1 MDDDNLQKAFELA
14 QQNGD
19 DDQAIEFAKQIQAR
33 NQELP
38 AQQVAPVEQPS
49 GTVDKFFKN
58 LRRVQ
63 TDTFDKM
70 YGVKEP
76 DKNMLLGF
84 SGRGEEAAAG
94 VAGMLG
100 FHSQPWQEKIDR
112 QNQWMSEN
120 TGTGVG
126 KAAADIAMTVPAM
139 YAAPEVV
146 GGALMKPLAQ
156 IGQDM
161 GLAGITGAMTHPGD
175 AWDRLSNGAID
186 AAGAGAFST
195 VGQVA
200 KPVIK
205 YLGGAARTVHDIF
218 TDSGHM
224 SKLADYVRQA
234 VPEDAIQTV
243 VSNLENYKQL
253 IPSSVKRGIN
263 YKPTAAEVG
272 QDYGLNTLQDY
283 FSGVNPGQYISREL
297 DNIAAESKLMNAIA
311 DPKKLAEKIRFRT
324 AETEPLYA
332 VARQSMVPVDQE
344 LVQLLKRPE
353 MRKALNETITTGAN
367 RGMSPPTRAM
377 LNQVLSGRN
386 SAQISGDAMHY
397 IKLGIDRIISR
408 FDKGIKTP
416 RDKADLESFNN
427 LRGKFQ
433 SWRETNMPDY
443 AQAQSTFRQLSRPV
457 NRRNAAQAIMDK
469 TYPHGINDPAAL
481 HKTNELTL
489 GDILADPDELVK
501 SGTDFSGSTF
511 ANTFTNRQKD
521 LMSNVSESQRR
532 RAASELTSGTGFQH
546 EVGGGMESRGVGAV
560 AQAVSGVPGIYQG
573 VTAKLLAEMS
583 GQNRA
588 IQSKLADIL
597 LDPKQT
603 AALFKVGKRPHAMA
617 FMDDSILNKIPGL
630 VGYLSSNQLMNQQND
645 Y

>member
-1 MDDDNLQKAFELA
+1 MDDNLQKAFELA

-126 KAAADIAMTVPAM
+126 KAAADIAMTVPAT

-161 GLAGITGAMTHPGD
+161 GLAGITGAITHPGD

-186 AAGAGAFST
+186 AVGAGAFST

-218 TDSGHM
+218 TDAGHM

-243 VSNLENYKQL
+243 ISNLENYKQL

-263 YKPTAAEVG
+263 YKPTAAEAG
-272 QDYGLNTLQDY
+272 QHYGLNTLQDY
-283 FSGVNPGQYISREL
+283 FSSVNPGQYISREL
-297 DNIAAESKLMNAIA
+297 DNIGAESKLMNAIA
-311 DPKKLAEKIRFRT
+311 NPKKLAEKVGFRT
-324 AETEPLYA
+324 AVTEPLYTA
-332 VARQSMVPVDQE
+332 AKQTMVPVDKE

-353 MRKALNETITTGAN
+353 MRKAINEAITTGAN
-367 RGMSPPTRAM
+367 NGISPPTRTM
-377 LNQVLSGRN
+377 LNQVLSGKN
-386 SAQISGDAMHY
+386 GATINGDALHH
-397 IKLGIDRIISR
+397 IKLGIDSI
-408 FDKGIKTP
+408 IKTAKDP
-416 RDKADLESFNN
+416 RAN
-427 LRGKFQ
+427 LNQRAFQ
-433 SWRETNMPDY
+433 DIRSTFENWRTKNIPEY
-443 AQAQSTFRQLSRPV
+443 AEAQSTFQRLSKPV

-560 AQAVSGVPGIYQG
+560 AQAASGIPGIYQG
-573 VTAKLLAEMS
+573 VTAKLLSEMT

-588 IQSKLADIL
+588 IQSRLADIL

-617 FMDDSILNKIPGL
+617 FMDNSVLNKIPGL
-630 VGYLSSNQLMNQQND
+630 VGYLSSNQLINQ
-645 Y
+645 

>member
-1 MDDDNLQKAFELA
+1 M
-14 QQNGD
+14 GD
-19 DDQAIEFAKQIQAR
+19 LTEEEF
-33 NQELP
+33 NSLP
-38 AQQVAPVEQPS
+38 ADSNGQMSEADFNALPSEPAPVEQPS

-156 IGQDM
+156 IGQDI
-161 GLAGITGAMTHPGD
+161 GLAGITGAITHPGD

-186 AAGAGAFST
+186 AAGAGLFST

-200 KPVIK
+200 KPVVK

-218 TDSGHM
+218 TDAGHM

-253 IPSSVKRGIN
+253 IPSSIKRGIN

-272 QDYGLNTLQDY
+272 QHYGLNTLQDY
-283 FSGVNPGQYISREL
+283 FSSVNPGQYISREL
-297 DNIAAESKLMNAIA
+297 DNIGAESKLMNAVA
-311 DPKKLAEKIRFRT
+311 DPKKLAEKVGFRT
-324 AETEPLYA
+324 AVTEPLYTA
-332 VARQSMVPVDQE
+332 AKQIMVPVDKE

-353 MRKALNETITTGAN
+353 MRKAINEAITTGAN
-367 RGMSPPTRAM
+367 NGISPPTRMM
-377 LNQVLSGRN
+377 LNQVLSGKN
-386 SAQISGDAMHY
+386 GATINGDALHH
-397 IKLGIDRIISR
+397 IKLGIDSI
-408 FDKGIKTP
+408 IKTAKDP
-416 RDKADLESFNN
+416 RAN
-427 LRGKFQ
+427 LNQRAFQ
-433 SWRETNMPDY
+433 DIRSTFEDWRTKNIPEY
-443 AQAQSTFRQLSRPV
+443 AEAQSTFQRLSKPV

-469 TYPHGINDPAAL
+469 IYPHGINDPAAL

-489 GDILADPDELVK
+489 GDILTNPDELVK

-521 LMSNVSESQRR
+521 LMTNVSESQRR

-546 EVGGGMESRGVGAV
+546 EAGGGMESRGVGAV
-560 AQAVSGVPGIYQG
+560 AQAASGIPGIYQG
-573 VTAKLLAEMS
+573 VTAKLLSEMS

-630 VGYLSSNQLMNQQND
+630 VGYLSSNQLMNQ
-645 Y
+645 

>member
-1 MDDDNLQKAFELA
+1 MSEADFNA
-14 QQNGD
+14 
-19 DDQAIEFAKQIQAR
+19 
-33 NQELP
+33 LP
-38 AQQVAPVEQPS
+38 SEPTPVEQPS
-49 GTVDKFFKN
+49 GTVNNFFKN

-63 TDTFDKM
+63 TDTFDKI

-76 DKNMLLGF
+76 DKNALLGF

-126 KAAADIAMTVPAM
+126 KAVADTIMTAPAM
-139 YAAPEVV
+139 YAVPGVA

-161 GLAGITGAMTHPGD
+161 GLAGITGAITHPGD

-186 AAGAGAFST
+186 AVGAGAFST

-243 VSNLENYKQL
+243 ISNLENYKQL

-272 QDYGLNTLQDY
+272 QHTGLNTLQDY

-297 DNIAAESKLMNAIA
+297 DNIGAESKLMNAVA
-311 DPKKLAEKIRFRT
+311 DPKKLAEKIGFRA
-324 AETEPLYA
+324 AETKPLYDA
-332 VARQSMVPVDQE
+332 AKQTMVPVDQE

-353 MRKALNETITTGAN
+353 MRKALNRAITTGAN
-367 RGMSPPTRAM
+367 NGLTPPTRM
-377 LNQVLSGRN
+377 VLNQVLSGRN
-386 SAQISGDAMHY
+386 SAQISGDALHHV
-397 IKLGIDRIISR
+397 KLGIDSL
-408 FDKGIKTP
+408 IKDAKDP
-416 RDKADLESFNN
+416 RAN
-427 LRGKFQ
+427 LNQDAFKDIRSAFQ
-433 SWRETNMPDY
+433 DWRTKNMSDY
-443 AQAQSTFRQLSRPV
+443 AQAQSKYRQLSRPV
-457 NRRNAAQAIMDK
+457 NRRNAAQEIIDK
-469 TYPHGINDPAAL
+469 VYPHGTEDSAAL
-481 HKTNELTL
+481 YRTDSLKL
-489 GDILADPDELVK
+489 GDIIADPDKLVQA
-501 SGTDFSGSTF
+501 GTDFKGSTYD
-511 ANTFTNRQKD
+511 NTFTNRQKD

-532 RAASELTSGTGFQH
+532 RAASKLTSGTGFQH
-546 EVGGGMESRGVGAV
+546 EAGGSMESRGVGAV
-560 AQAVSGVPGIYQG
+560 AQAISGVPGIYQG
-573 VTAKLLAEMS
+573 VTAKLLSEMT

-588 IQSKLADIL
+588 IQSRLADIL

-617 FMDDSILNKIPGL
+617 FMDNSVLNKIPGL
-630 VGYLSSNQLMNQQND
+630 VGYLSANQYAGELEN
-645 Y
+645 

>member
-1 MDDDNLQKAFELA
+1 MDDNLQKAFELA

-49 GTVDKFFKN
+49 GTVNNFFKN

-63 TDTFDKM
+63 TNTFDKM

-120 TGTGVG
+120 TGTGLG
-126 KAAADIAMTVPAM
+126 KAAADAFMTVPAM

-161 GLAGITGAMTHPGD
+161 GLAGITGAITHPGD

-186 AAGAGAFST
+186 AAGAGLFST

-200 KPVIK
+200 KPVVK

-218 TDSGHM
+218 TDAGHM

-243 VSNLENYKQL
+243 ISNLENYKKL
-253 IPSSVKRGIN
+253 VPG

-272 QDYGLNTLQDY
+272 QHTGLSTLQDY

-297 DNIAAESKLMNAIA
+297 DNIGAESKLMNAIA
-311 DPKKLAEKIRFRT
+311 DPKKLAEKIRFRG
-324 AETEPLYA
+324 AETAPLYDA
-332 VARQSMVPVDQE
+332 AKQTMVPVDQE

-353 MRKALNETITTGAN
+353 MRKALNKAILTGAN
-367 RGMSPPTRAM
+367 NGLTPPTRAM

-386 SAQISGDAMHY
+386 SAQISGDALHHV
-397 IKLGIDRIISR
+397 KLGIDSL
-408 FDKGIKTP
+408 IKDAKDP
-416 RDKADLESFNN
+416 RAN
-427 LRGKFQ
+427 LNQEAFKDIRSTFQ
-433 SWRETNMPDY
+433 DWRTKNMPDY
-443 AQAQSTFRQLSRPV
+443 AQAQSTYRQLSKPV
-457 NRRNAAQAIMDK
+457 NRRNAAQKIIDK
-469 TYPHGINDPAAL
+469 VYPHGTEDPAAL
-481 HKTNELTL
+481 YRTDPLKL
-489 GDILADPDELVK
+489 GDIIADPDKLVQA
-501 SGTDFSGSTF
+501 GTDFKGSTYD
-511 ANTFTNRQKD
+511 NTFTNRQKD

-588 IQSKLADIL
+588 IQSRLADIL

-603 AALFKVGKRPHAMA
+603 AALFKVGKRPRAMA

-630 VGYLSSNQLMNQQND
+630 VGYLSANQYAD
-645 Y
+645 

>member
-1 MDDDNLQKAFELA
+1 MGDLTEEEFNSLPADS
-14 QQNGD
+14 NGQMSEAD
-19 DDQAIEFAKQIQAR
+19 FNALPSE
-33 NQELP
+33 P
-38 AQQVAPVEQPS
+38 AQQVAPVEQPNS
-49 GTVDKFFKN
+49 SVNTFFKN
-58 LRRVQ
+58 LSRI
-63 TDTFDKM
+63 
-70 YGVKEP
+70 KEL

-120 TGTGVG
+120 TGTGIG
-126 KAAADIAMTVPAM
+126 KAGADMIAALPAM

-146 GGALMKPLAQ
+146 GGAIAKPLMQ
-156 IGQDM
+156 IGQDI
-161 GLAGITGAMTHPGD
+161 ATSGITGAMTHPGD

-186 AAGAGAFST
+186 AVGAGAFST
-195 VGQVA
+195 AGQVA

-243 VSNLENYKQL
+243 ISNLENYKQL

-272 QDYGLNTLQDY
+272 QHYGLNTLQDY
-283 FSGVNPGQYISREL
+283 FSSVNPGQYISREL
-297 DNIAAESKLMNAIA
+297 DNIGAESKLMNAVA
-311 DPKKLAEKIRFRT
+311 DLKKLAEKVGFRT
-324 AETEPLYA
+324 AVTEPLYTA
-332 VARQSMVPVDQE
+332 AKQIMVPVDKE

-353 MRKALNETITTGAN
+353 MRKAINEAITTGAN
-367 RGMSPPTRAM
+367 NGISPPTRMM
-377 LNQVLSGRN
+377 LNQVLSGKN
-386 SAQISGDAMHY
+386 GATINGDALHH
-397 IKLGIDRIISR
+397 IKLGIDSI
-408 FDKGIKTP
+408 IKTAKDP
-416 RDKADLESFNN
+416 RAN
-427 LRGKFQ
+427 LNQRAFQ
-433 SWRETNMPDY
+433 DIRSTFEDWRTKNIPEY
-443 AQAQSTFRQLSRPV
+443 AEAQSTFQRLSKPV

-560 AQAVSGVPGIYQG
+560 AQAASGIPGIYQG
-573 VTAKLLAEMS
+573 VTAKLLSEMT

-588 IQSKLADIL
+588 IQSRLADIL

-617 FMDDSILNKIPGL
+617 FMDDSVLNKIPGL
-630 VGYLSSNQLMNQQND
+630 VGYLSSNQLMNQ
-645 Y
+645 

>member
-1 MDDDNLQKAFELA
+1 M
-14 QQNGD
+14 GD
-19 DDQAIEFAKQIQAR
+19 LTEEEF
-33 NQELP
+33 NSLP
-38 AQQVAPVEQPS
+38 ADSNGQMSEADFNALPSEPTPVEQPS
-49 GTVDKFFKN
+49 GTVNNFFKN

-63 TDTFDKM
+63 TDTFDKI

-76 DKNMLLGF
+76 DKNALLGF

-126 KAAADIAMTVPAM
+126 KAVADTIMTAPAM
-139 YAAPEVV
+139 YAVPGVA

-161 GLAGITGAMTHPGD
+161 GLAGITGAITHPGD

-186 AAGAGAFST
+186 AVGAGAFST

-243 VSNLENYKQL
+243 ISNLENYKQL

-272 QDYGLNTLQDY
+272 QHTGLNTLQDY

-297 DNIAAESKLMNAIA
+297 DNIGAESKLMNAVA
-311 DPKKLAEKIRFRT
+311 DPKKLAEKIGFRA
-324 AETEPLYA
+324 AETKPLYDA
-332 VARQSMVPVDQE
+332 AKQTMVPVDQE

-353 MRKALNETITTGAN
+353 MRKALNRAITTGAN
-367 RGMSPPTRAM
+367 NGLTPPTRM
-377 LNQVLSGRN
+377 VLNQVLSGRN
-386 SAQISGDAMHY
+386 SAQISGDALHHV
-397 IKLGIDRIISR
+397 KLGIDSL
-408 FDKGIKTP
+408 IKDAKDP
-416 RDKADLESFNN
+416 RAN
-427 LRGKFQ
+427 LNQDAFKDIRSAFQ
-433 SWRETNMPDY
+433 DWRTKNMSDY
-443 AQAQSTFRQLSRPV
+443 AQAQSKYRQLSRPV
-457 NRRNAAQAIMDK
+457 NRRNAAQEIIDK
-469 TYPHGINDPAAL
+469 VYPHGTEDSAAL
-481 HKTNELTL
+481 YRTDSLKL
-489 GDILADPDELVK
+489 GDIIADPDKLVQA
-501 SGTDFSGSTF
+501 GTDFKGSTYD
-511 ANTFTNRQKD
+511 NTFTNRQKD

-532 RAASELTSGTGFQH
+532 RAASKLTSGTGFQH
-546 EVGGGMESRGVGAV
+546 EAGGSMESRGVGAV
-560 AQAVSGVPGIYQG
+560 AQAISGVPGIYQG
-573 VTAKLLAEMS
+573 VTAKLLSEMT

-588 IQSKLADIL
+588 IQSRLADIL

-617 FMDDSILNKIPGL
+617 FMDNSVLNKIPGL
-630 VGYLSSNQLMNQQND
+630 VGYLSANQYAGELEN
-645 Y
+645 

>member
-1 MDDDNLQKAFELA
+1 MGDLTEEEFNSLPADS
-14 QQNGD
+14 NGQMSEAD
-19 DDQAIEFAKQIQAR
+19 FNALPSE
-33 NQELP
+33 P

-120 TGTGVG
+120 TGTGIG
-126 KAAADIAMTVPAM
+126 KAAADTITALPAM
-139 YAAPEVV
+139 YAAPEVA

-186 AAGAGAFST
+186 AAGAGLFST

-200 KPVIK
+200 KPVVK

-243 VSNLENYKQL
+243 VSNLENYKKL
-253 IPSSVKRGIN
+253 IPG
-263 YKPTAAEVG
+263 YKPTAAEAG
-272 QDYGLNTLQDY
+272 QHYGLNTLQDY
-283 FSGVNPGQYISREL
+283 FSNVNPGQYISREL
-297 DNIAAESKLMNAIA
+297 DNIGAESKLMNAVA

-332 VARQSMVPVDQE
+332 AARQSMVPVDKE

-353 MRKALNETITTGAN
+353 MRKAINEAITTGAN
-367 RGMSPPTRAM
+367 NGISPPTRAM

-386 SAQISGDAMHY
+386 SAQISGDALHHV
-397 IKLGIDRIISR
+397 KLGIDSL
-408 FDKGIKTP
+408 IKDAKDP
-416 RDKADLESFNN
+416 RAN
-427 LRGKFQ
+427 LNQDAFKDIRNAFQ
-433 SWRETNMPDY
+433 DWRTKNMPDY
-443 AQAQSTFRQLSRPV
+443 AQAQSKYRQLSRPV
-457 NRRNAAQAIMDK
+457 NRRNAAQEIIDK
-469 TYPHGINDPAAL
+469 VYPHGTADQAAL
-481 HKTNELTL
+481 HRTDPLKL
-489 GDILADPDELVK
+489 GDIIADPDKLVQA
-501 SGTDFSGSTF
+501 GTDFKGSTYD
-511 ANTFTNRQKD
+511 NTFTNRQKD

-560 AQAVSGVPGIYQG
+560 AQAVSGIPGIYQG
-573 VTAKLLAEMS
+573 VTAKLLSEMT
-583 GQNRA
+583 GQNRS

-617 FMDDSILNKIPGL
+617 FMDNSVLNKIPGL
-630 VGYLSSNQLMNQQND
+630 VGYLSANQYAN
-645 Y
+645 